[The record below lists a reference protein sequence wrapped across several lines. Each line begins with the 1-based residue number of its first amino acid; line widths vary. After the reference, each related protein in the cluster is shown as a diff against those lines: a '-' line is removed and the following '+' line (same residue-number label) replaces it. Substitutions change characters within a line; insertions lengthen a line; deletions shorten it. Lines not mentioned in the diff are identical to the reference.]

1 MHGAWLNY
9 RSMTADPSLKEQKLK
24 PGTVKRIFSFAK
36 PYQVSIYVYLATVV
50 VDAAL
55 IVATPLLLKKL
66 IDDGVMPKDSSVVT
80 QLAFFV
86 ALIAVADAAFN
97 MLGRYFSSRIG
108 EGLIYDL
115 RSLVFA
121 HVQKQSIAFFTRT
134 QTGALISRI
143 NSDVIGAQQAFT
155 STLSGLVS
163 NVVSLLLVGITMLI
177 LSWQITIFS
186 LLMLPL
192 FLIPTKWVGRRLQSL
207 TRESF
212 TLNSEMSSTMTERF
226 NVSGA
231 MLVSLYGQPLRE
243 EAGFRVRARRVADI
257 GIKTAMLNRLFF
269 IALTSVAAIATAIA
283 YGIGGHLAI
292 NGGLTVGTLLAIT
305 ALLARLYGPL
315 TALSNVR
322 IDVMTSLVSF
332 ERVFEVLD
340 LEPMVKDRS
349 GAIALKS
356 SKGKI
361 EFKNVDFS
369 YPNAQEIS
377 LASLESVAKAETV
390 TSGIVLKG
398 LTFTVEPGTTTALVG
413 PSGAGKTTIS
423 ALIPR
428 LYDVTGGSIKIDGN
442 DIRDVTL
449 ESLRNSIG
457 VVMQDAHLFHE
468 TIVENLR
475 YAKQDATQDQMQSA
489 CEAAQI
495 WDLIKSLPNGFETMV
510 GERGHRL
517 SGGEKQ
523 RLAIARLLLKSPSI
537 VILDEATAHLDSE
550 NEQLVHAALSHALK
564 GRTSIVIA
572 HRLSTVREAD
582 QILVLDKGVIVEQGK
597 HDELIARGG
606 LYSELKF
613 CHKRSI
619 HQRIATAARRPYE
632 DHRLTQVI
640 AQGQQELIAGGI
652 HLLSRCNIFQFLV
665 EIGHLIY

>member
-1 MHGAWLNY
+1 MHAAWMTH
-9 RSMTADPSLKEQKLK
+9 RSMTADPSVKEQKLK
-24 PGTVKRIFSFAK
+24 PGTVKRIFSFAR
-36 PYQVSIYVYLATVV
+36 PYRTNIIIYLATVV

-55 IVATPLLLKKL
+55 VVATPLLLKRL
-66 IDDGVMPKDSSVVT
+66 IDDGVIPKDASVVT
-80 QLAFFV
+80 NLAILV
-86 ALIAVADAAFN
+86 GLIAIADAAFN

-115 RSLVFA
+115 RSLVFS

-155 STLSGLVS
+155 ATLSGVVS
-163 NVVSLLLVGITMLI
+163 NVVSLFLVTITMLI

-186 LLMLPL
+186 LLLLPV

-212 TLNSEMSSTMTERF
+212 GVNAEMSSTMTERF

-231 MLVSLYGQPLRE
+231 MLVALYGEPDRE
-243 EAGFRVRARRVADI
+243 REYFRSRARRVADI
-257 GIKTAMLNRLFF
+257 GIKMAMLNRLFF
-269 IALTSVAAIATAIA
+269 IALTSVAAIATAFA

-292 NGGLTVGTLLAIT
+292 QGGVTVGTLLAIT

-340 LEPMVKDRS
+340 LEPMVKNREN
-349 GAIALKS
+349 AIELKTAQPR
-356 SKGKI
+356 I
-361 EFKNVDFS
+361 EFKNVSFS
-369 YPNAQEIS
+369 YPRAEEIS
-377 LASLESVAKAETV
+377 LASLESAAKEETV
-390 TSGIVLKG
+390 QSGQVLND
-398 LTFTVEPGTTTALVG
+398 LSFTATPGTMTALVG

-423 ALIPR
+423 ALLPR
-428 LYDVTGGSIKIDGN
+428 LYDVTEGAITIDGH
-442 DIRDVTL
+442 DIRDLTM
-449 ESLRNSIG
+449 ESLRDSIG

-468 TIVENLR
+468 TIAENLR
-475 YAKQDATQDQMQSA
+475 YAKQDATEEEMIQA
-489 CEAAQI
+489 CKSAQI
-495 WDLIKSLPNGFETMV
+495 WNLIDSLPNGFETMV

-550 NEQLVHAALSHALK
+550 NEQLVHAALQTALK

-572 HRLSTVREAD
+572 HRLSTVRDAD
-582 QILVLDKGVIVEQGK
+582 QILVLEKGSIVERGT
-597 HDELIARGG
+597 HDELVAKGG
-606 LYSELKF
+606 LYSDLYN
-613 CHKRSI
+613 R
-619 HQRIATAARRPYE
+619 QDLTGTA
-632 DHRLTQVI
+632 
-640 AQGQQELIAGGI
+640 
-652 HLLSRCNIFQFLV
+652 N
-665 EIGHLIY
+665 

>member
-1 MHGAWLNY
+1 MSMHAAWMTH
-9 RSMTADPSLKEQKLK
+9 RSMTADPSVKEQKLK
-24 PGTVKRIFSFAK
+24 PGTVKRIFSFAR
-36 PYQVSIYVYLATVV
+36 PYRTSIIIYLATVV
-50 VDAAL
+50 VDAGL
-55 IVATPLLLKKL
+55 IVATPLLLKRL
-66 IDDGVMPKDSSVVT
+66 IDEGVIPKDPGVVT
-80 QLAFFV
+80 NLAILV
-86 ALIAVADAAFN
+86 GLLAIADAAIN

-155 STLSGLVS
+155 ATLSGVVS
-163 NVVSLLLVGITMLI
+163 NVVSLFLVTITMLI

-186 LLMLPL
+186 LLLLPV

-212 TLNSEMSSTMTERF
+212 GVNAEMSSTMTERF

-231 MLVSLYGQPLRE
+231 MLVALYGEPDRE
-243 EAGFRVRARRVADI
+243 REYFRSRARRVADI
-257 GIKTAMLNRLFF
+257 GIKMAMLNRLFF
-269 IALTSVAAIATAIA
+269 IALTSVAAIATAFA

-292 NGGLTVGTLLAIT
+292 EGGVTVGTLLAIT

-340 LEPMVKDRS
+340 LEPMVKNRDN
-349 GAIALKS
+349 AVVLKTTEPR
-356 SKGKI
+356 I
-361 EFKNVDFS
+361 EFKNVNFS
-369 YPNAQEIS
+369 YPRAEEIS
-377 LASLESVAKAETV
+377 LASLESAAKAETV
-390 TSGIVLKG
+390 QSGQVLRD
-398 LTFTVEPGTTTALVG
+398 LSFVAAPGTMTALVG

-423 ALIPR
+423 ALLPR
-428 LYDVTGGSIKIDGN
+428 LYDVTDGSISIDGH
-442 DIRDVTL
+442 DIRDLTL
-449 ESLRNSIG
+449 ESLRDSIG

-468 TIVENLR
+468 TIAENLR
-475 YAKQDATQDQMQSA
+475 YAKQDATEEEMIQA
-489 CEAAQI
+489 CKSAQI
-495 WDLIKSLPNGFETMV
+495 WTLIESLPNRFETMV

-523 RLAIARLLLKSPSI
+523 RLAIARLLLKSPAV

-550 NEQLVHAALSHALK
+550 NEQLVHAALQTALM

-572 HRLSTVREAD
+572 HRLSTVRDAD
-582 QILVLDKGVIVEQGK
+582 QILVLEKGSIVERGT
-597 HDELIARGG
+597 HDELVTKGG
-606 LYSELKF
+606 LYSELYN
-613 CHKRSI
+613 R
-619 HQRIATAARRPYE
+619 QDLTGAA
-632 DHRLTQVI
+632 
-640 AQGQQELIAGGI
+640 
-652 HLLSRCNIFQFLV
+652 N
-665 EIGHLIY
+665 